1 MSVFDL
7 IVQNGSVRQ
16 VHLMLEWIDINSK
29 SLSETILMVC
39 VRKVFDPTRRLAL
52 LKTVLKFN
60 PDINL
65 QDGRGQ
71 TAFISACICEQEDTI
86 NLLLRQP
93 SLDVNITDNDGFTGF
108 MYACETGNKN
118 LVKLLVDAHLKRQ
131 ICLDLSKI
139 NCDGKTALQI
149 VEERHD
155 SGLFSIVNDAYG
167 HKSYTKPVSSVSDD
181 NDFRLFDKVKSKKLK
196 SKQNV
201 GRSGQRM
208 SMSAIRRALK
218 EAYLSDDEDDGVEEN
233 YSKDKN
239 GITDLV
245 KVVRECATDLR
256 QIYHEQEK
264 SQKEAKKEVKKIQL
278 ARNKAIPEN
287 HGRNEKSITEML
299 SRPGKQGRTR
309 KNYND
314 HFTVETTSTRN
325 SEYYDMTNET
335 RTIDTQR
342 TGRKERATK
351 VHFHPAP
358 KGINIDSITVST
370 KRAEG
375 ERGIVLSDTSN
386 YDKKLAVKPKPK
398 YNRDDMYRRVS
409 GVPSSSLPLSVSGK
423 QNKYASRLPNRKIWS
438 SLEQGNVA
446 LPSSSRPSSRTF
458 LPPLKEGFQTR
469 RAKENPVKM
478 HDKGMWKIMQGYK

>member
-1 MSVFDL
+1 
-7 IVQNGSVRQ
+7 
-16 VHLMLEWIDINSK
+16 MLEWIDINSK
-29 SLSETILMVC
+29 SLSETLLMVC

-52 LKTVLKFN
+52 LKTILNFK

-65 QDGRGQ
+65 QDGKGQ

-86 NLLLRQP
+86 NLFLRQP
-93 SLDVNITDNDGFTGF
+93 SLEVNITDNDGFTGF

-131 ICLDLSKI
+131 ISLDLSKI

-149 VEERHD
+149 VKERHD
-155 SGLFSIVNDAYG
+155 SGLFAIVNDAYG
-167 HKSYTKPVSSVSDD
+167 HKSYTKPVSCVSDD

-196 SKQNV
+196 SKQNA

-218 EAYLSDDEDDGVEEN
+218 EAYMSDEEDDVVEEN
-233 YSKDKN
+233 HSKDKN

-264 SQKEAKKEVKKIQL
+264 NQKGGQKGSKKIQQT
-278 ARNKAIPEN
+278 RNKPVPEN
-287 HGRNEKSITEML
+287 HGRNEQSITDML
-299 SRPGKQGRTR
+299 TTPGKKRR
-309 KNYND
+309 KRKTYND
-314 HFTVETTSTRN
+314 QFTVETASTRE
-325 SEYYDMTNET
+325 SDSYDMTNET
-335 RTIDTQR
+335 RTINTHR
-342 TGRKERATK
+342 AGRKERTTK

-370 KRAEG
+370 KREEG
-375 ERGIVLSDTSN
+375 ERKIVLSDTSN

-398 YNRDDMYRRVS
+398 YNRDDMYRRVN
-409 GVPSSSLPLSVSGK
+409 GMPSSSLPLSVSGT

-446 LPSSSRPSSRTF
+446 LPSISRPSSRTF
-458 LPPLKEGFQTR
+458 LPPLKEGFQAR
-469 RAKENPVKM
+469 RAKENPVKI